1 MPQVR
6 REDRK
11 GHASCVSGEVCAN
24 SVISKI
30 KKLKKTLDTAG
41 VVRDGRLCRQPG
53 NNPESHK
60 LSGQGPSMRRPV
72 DVKVTFAFFFLS
84 VCSHSAKPPLSPS
97 FHSHSF

>member
-41 VVRDGRLCRQPG
+41 VVRDGRLCRQPFHYKIREEL
-53 NNPESHK
+53 PVIQEESA
-60 LSGQGPSMRRPV
+60 R
-72 DVKVTFAFFFLS
+72 
-84 VCSHSAKPPLSPS
+84 
-97 FHSHSF
+97 